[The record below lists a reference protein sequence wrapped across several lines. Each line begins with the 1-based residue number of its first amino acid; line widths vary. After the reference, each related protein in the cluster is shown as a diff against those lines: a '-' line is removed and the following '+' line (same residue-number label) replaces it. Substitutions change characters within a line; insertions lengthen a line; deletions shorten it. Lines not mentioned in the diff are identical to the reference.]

1 MRKFIPDFKTEKEEL
16 VFWETHNIED
26 YDDGPVDII
35 WDIKPERKQRISLRI
50 EPSLIE
56 DLRRLAKKHDT
67 RYQTLARGLIRR
79 GVREMQKA
87 DQRDATFD
95 GGGSNRT

>member
-1 MRKFIPDFKTEKEEL
+1 MSKTKIIPAFRSEAEEIEFWDTHDPRDYMTEI
-16 VFWETHNIED
+16 V
-26 YDDGPVDII
+26 DDVI

-87 DQRDATFD
+87 E
-95 GGGSNRT
+95 

>member
-1 MRKFIPDFKTEKEEL
+1 MKQGKIIPHFRNEAEEIEFWDTHDPREYMTEI
-16 VFWETHNIED
+16 V
-26 YDDGPVDII
+26 DDVI
-35 WDIKPERKQRISLRI
+35 WDIRPQRKTRISLRI

-87 DQRDATFD
+87 E
-95 GGGSNRT
+95 